1 MLVYSPAVESN
12 PTHFHLEHDERAK
25 HRTFQLDSE
34 HESAEQESEHDTEI
48 AMLEGL
54 VLVGYTAILVLIGVV
69 VVLIGVICY
78 ASNHFSSWQKK
89 AYGKNINNV

>member
-1 MLVYSPAVESN
+1 MSN
-12 PTHFHLEHDERAK
+12 PTNFHLEHEERAK
-25 HRTFQLDSE
+25 HRTLHLDSE
-34 HESAEQESEHDTEI
+34 HESEHDTEI

-54 VLVGYTAILVLIGVV
+54 VLAGITAILVLIGVV

-78 ASNHFSSWQKK
+78 ASNHYSSWQKK